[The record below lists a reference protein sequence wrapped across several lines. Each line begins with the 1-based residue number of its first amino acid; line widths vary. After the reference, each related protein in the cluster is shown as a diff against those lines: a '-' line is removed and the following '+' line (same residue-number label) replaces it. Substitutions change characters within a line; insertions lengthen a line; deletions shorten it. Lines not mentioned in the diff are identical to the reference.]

1 MKQQAQQPGSS
12 EYEKESEFEIKEE
25 EEKEEDMEKN
35 GRGGWNLYSVLILVG
50 PVFGLVLILANAASG
65 IAVHDD
71 CKQRFLELKE
81 KRTFRFVVYK
91 IEEKDKQKQIIL
103 EKLGESAESYENC
116 QKRKVF
122 FIYWSHDTT
131 RRELDGIQV
140 ELQATDPTEMDLDVI
155 RSRAF

>member
-1 MKQQAQQPGSS
+1 MKQQAHQPGSS
-12 EYEKESEFEIKEE
+12 KYEQECEFEIKEE

-50 PVFGLVLILANAASG
+50 PANAASG
-65 IAVHDD
+65 IVVHDD

-103 EKLGESAESYENC
+103 ENLGESAESYENC

-131 RRELDGIQV
+131 RRELDEIQV

>member
-1 MKQQAQQPGSS
+1 MGEDENTQQPGSS
-12 EYEKESEFEIKEE
+12 EYEQESEFEIKEE
-25 EEKEEDMEKN
+25 KRKRKIWRRMGEE
-35 GRGGWNLYSVLILVG
+35 
-50 PVFGLVLILANAASG
+50 ANAVSG

-81 KRTFRFVVYK
+81 KRTFRFFVYK

-103 EKLGESAESYENC
+103 EKFGESAERYENC

-155 RSRAF
+155 RSRAV

>member
-1 MKQQAQQPGSS
+1 MR
-12 EYEKESEFEIKEE
+12 
-25 EEKEEDMEKN
+25 M
-35 GRGGWNLYSVLILVG
+35 
-50 PVFGLVLILANAASG
+50 ANAASG
-65 IAVHDD
+65 IAVHVD
-71 CKQRFLELKE
+71 CKHSFLELKE
-81 KRTFRFVVYK
+81 KRTFHFVVYK

-122 FIYWSHDTT
+122 FIHWSHDTT
-131 RRELDGIQV
+131 RRELDEIQV